1 MLNWFKRLPL
11 IRKLQWIVFLTVV
24 GAMLSIPLM
33 FLFESKFNKERRLRN
48 QAINAEKDRMMLEE
62 LEKERKIDKVL
73 TAFERRFGYRPEKP
87 YSDQDKLRIAAI
99 YGEIYGNK

>member
-11 IRKLQWIVFLTVV
+11 IRKLQWIVFLTVI
-24 GAMLSIPLM
+24 GAMLSLPLM
-33 FLFESKFNKERRLRN
+33 FLFESKANKERRLRN

-87 YSDQDKLRIAAI
+87 YSEQEKARIIVI
-99 YGEIYGNK
+99 YAEIYGNK